1 MIDVVTF
8 FPEIPIY
15 RACSNSSDMH
25 LNYDSRALLEHGLS
39 ESHMLVNNG

>member
-15 RACSNSSDMH
+15 RSCPNGSDMH
-25 LNYDSRALLEHGLS
+25 LNFDSRALPGHGLS
-39 ESHMLVNNG
+39 ESHLQVNNG